1 MPVNAAILKSEIATD
16 PKGLGYSGKDDGQ
29 IARLLTRAGLSG
41 ETVEVSVINA
51 ATAQSAVVAAEFVT
65 LTPVQENL
73 WRAILTLQQI
83 PINNLNIRAQI
94 AQVWLT
100 GTVTRANLAALQRRS
115 ASRAEALF
123 GEGAGVGH
131 EDVAVALRGR
141 P

>member
-1 MPVNAAILKSEIATD
+1 M
-16 PKGLGYSGKDDGQ
+16 
-29 IARLLTRAGLSG
+29 
-41 ETVEVSVINA
+41 EVSVINA

-94 AQVWLT
+94 AQVWLA

-123 GEGAGVGH
+123 GEGVGVGH